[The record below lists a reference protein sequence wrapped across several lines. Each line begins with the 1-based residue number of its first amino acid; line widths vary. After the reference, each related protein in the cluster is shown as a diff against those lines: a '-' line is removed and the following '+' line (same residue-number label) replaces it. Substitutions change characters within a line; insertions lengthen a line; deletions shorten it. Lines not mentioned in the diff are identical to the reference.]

1 MNTSPA
7 SRPPAATDEWPLLDA
22 IAASWAT
29 IASCG
34 WTPVTSESADR
45 LMTRVLVHGVLTG
58 ETIPKRYAE
67 PILRSLLAGRARAGA
82 LLAAL
87 RRSTDATT
95 ARRPELKRVLQVG
108 RVSSQDLALIVTAV
122 ATQMGR
128 GHRPGRLD
136 LRGRWRP
143 TSADQVGALFERITV
158 CGTVTRVR
166 TIRGFT
172 RGTRNVQLLIDCGDF
187 TVKLVAGRHWVHS
200 VELGDEVTVS
210 GEVRGGHQLADGRP
224 QTVLSDTQPVP
235 QPEDAPKRSGSSRP
249 GGVRHR
255 FQVDPDP
262 LASTLAERTAP

>member
-1 MNTSPA
+1 MNSSPA
-7 SRPPAATDEWPLLDA
+7 RQHQATPEDWPLEEVV
-22 IAASWAT
+22 AALWAT

-34 WTPVTSESADR
+34 WTPVTSESPDR
-45 LMTRVLVHGVLTG
+45 LMTRVLVHQVLTRG
-58 ETIPKRYAE
+58 VVSPRYAE
-67 PILRSLLAGRARAGA
+67 PILRSMPAGHQRAGA

-87 RRSTDATT
+87 RRSTSQARTT
-95 ARRPELKRVLQVG
+95 PEALERVLQSG
-108 RVSSQDLALIVTAV
+108 RVDRQDLALIVTAV
-122 ATQMGR
+122 AIQMGR

-136 LRGRWRP
+136 LRGRRRP
-143 TSADQVGALFERITV
+143 TSDDQVGALFERITV

-172 RGTRNVQLLIDCGDF
+172 RGTHNVQLLIDCGDF

-210 GEVRGGHQLADGRP
+210 GDVRGHGHADGRP

-235 QPEDAPKRSGSSRP
+235 QPEDAPQRSGHSRP

-255 FQVDPDP
+255 FQDDPNP
-262 LASTLAERTAP
+262 SPATLAERTAP

>member
-1 MNTSPA
+1 MNSSPA
-7 SRPPAATDEWPLLDA
+7 TPHQATPEEWTLDEV

-34 WTPVTSESADR
+34 WTPITSASPDR
-45 LMTRVLVHGVLTG
+45 LMTRLLVHQVLTG
-58 ETIPKRYAE
+58 AAIPESYAE
-67 PILRSLLAGRARAGA
+67 PILRSLPAGHQRAGA

-87 RRSTDATT
+87 RRSTSQSRTT
-95 ARRPELKRVLQVG
+95 SKEMVGVLRAG
-108 RVSSQDLALIVTAV
+108 RVSRQDLALIVTAV

-143 TSADQVGALFERITV
+143 TSDDQVGAVWERITV

-172 RGTRNVQLLIDCGDF
+172 RGTHNVQLLIDCGDF
-187 TVKLVAGRHWVHS
+187 TVKLVAGRRWVHS
-200 VELGDEVTVS
+200 VELGDEVTVN
-210 GEVRGGHQLADGRP
+210 GDVRGHQFSGGRP

-235 QPEDAPKRSGSSRP
+235 QPEDAPRKAERSRP
-249 GGVRHR
+249 EGVRHR
-255 FQVDPDP
+255 FQVDPNP
-262 LASTLAERTAP
+262 PASTLAERTAP

>member
-1 MNTSPA
+1 MNSSPA
-7 SRPPAATDEWPLLDA
+7 RPHQASPEEWTLEEVV
-22 IAASWAT
+22 AASWAT

-34 WTPVTSESADR
+34 WVPVTSESPDR
-45 LMTRVLVHGVLTG
+45 LMTRVLVHQVLTG
-58 ETIPKRYAE
+58 GVVSPKYAE
-67 PILRSLLAGRARAGA
+67 PILRSLLAGHQRSGA

-87 RRSTDATT
+87 RRSTSRARTT
-95 ARRPELKRVLQVG
+95 PEALEGVLQAG
-108 RVSSQDLALIVTAV
+108 RVARPDLALIVTAV

-136 LRGRWRP
+136 LRGRRRP
-143 TSADQVGALFERITV
+143 TSDDQVGALFERITV

-172 RGTRNVQLLIDCGDF
+172 RGTHNVQLLIDCGNF

-210 GEVRGGHQLADGRP
+210 GDVRGHQHADGRP

-235 QPEDAPKRSGSSRP
+235 QPEDAPRRSSRCRP
-249 GGVRHR
+249 GGIRHR
-255 FQVDPDP
+255 FQVDPNTA
-262 LASTLAERTAP
+262 ASTLAERTAP

>member
-1 MNTSPA
+1 MNSSTATPHPA
-7 SRPPAATDEWPLLDA
+7 TPEEWALDEVVA
-22 IAASWAT
+22 VSWAT

-34 WTPVTSESADR
+34 WTPVTSESPDR
-45 LMTRVLVHGVLTG
+45 LMTRVLVHQVLTRG
-58 ETIPKRYAE
+58 LVPPRYAE
-67 PILRSLLAGRARAGA
+67 PILRSLPAGRQRAGS

-87 RRSTDATT
+87 RRSISQSRTT
-95 ARRPELKRVLQVG
+95 PEVLEAVLQAG

-122 ATQMGR
+122 ANQMGR
-128 GHRPGRLD
+128 GHRPGCLD

-143 TSADQVGALFERITV
+143 TGDDQVGALFERITV

-172 RGTRNVQLLIDCGDF
+172 RGTHNVQLLIDCGDF
-187 TVKLVAGRHWVHS
+187 TVKLVAGRHLVHS

-210 GEVRGGHQLADGRP
+210 GDVRGYQQAVGRP

-235 QPEDAPKRSGSSRP
+235 QPEDARRRSSRSRP

-255 FQVDPDP
+255 FQVDPNP
-262 LASTLAERTAP
+262 SPATLAERTAP

>member
-1 MNTSPA
+1 MNSSTA
-7 SRPPAATDEWPLLDA
+7 TPPQATPEEWPLDEVV
-22 IAASWAT
+22 AASWAT

-34 WTPVTSESADR
+34 WTPVTSESPDR
-45 LMTRVLVHGVLTG
+45 LMTRVLVHQVLTG
-58 ETIPKRYAE
+58 GVASPRYAE
-67 PILRSLLAGRARAGA
+67 PILRSLPAGHQRAGS

-87 RRSTDATT
+87 RRSTSQCRTT
-95 ARRPELKRVLQVG
+95 PEELEGVLQAG
-108 RVSSQDLALIVTAV
+108 RVARPDLALIVTAV

-136 LRGRWRP
+136 LRGRRRP
-143 TSADQVGALFERITV
+143 TPDDQVGALFERITA

-172 RGTRNVQLLIDCGDF
+172 RGTHNVHLIIDCGDF
-187 TVKLVAGRHWVHS
+187 TVRLVAGRHWVHS

-210 GEVRGGHQLADGRP
+210 GDVRGHQLADGRP

-235 QPEDAPKRSGSSRP
+235 QPEDAPRKLGHSRP

-255 FQVDPDP
+255 FQVDPNP
-262 LASTLAERTAP
+262 SPATLAGRTAP